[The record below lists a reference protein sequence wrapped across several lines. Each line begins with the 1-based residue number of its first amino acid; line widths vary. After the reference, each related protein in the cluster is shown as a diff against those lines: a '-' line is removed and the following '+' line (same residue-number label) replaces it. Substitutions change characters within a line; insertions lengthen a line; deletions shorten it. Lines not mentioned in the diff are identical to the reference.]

1 MFNVN
6 DLYEL
11 LKTHD
16 FDDVRAAFNLALDE
30 AENRRKKSV
39 YKYGTHE
46 LPDEFYT
53 RLDDNNTTMEDV
65 VLLMYTV
72 LYRDYPEM
80 RKSIENVDIPA
91 ETKVIADILNV
102 LNAPN
107 DKNVQKLMD
116 QMFGP
121 ITGVITF
128 SDQEKKNLNDK
139 DTVKNFLK
147 LFH

>member
-11 LKTHD
+11 LKTQD
-16 FDDVRAAFNLALDE
+16 VDDVRAAFNLALDE
-30 AENRRKKSV
+30 AESRREKSV
-39 YKYGTHE
+39 YKFGTHE
-46 LPDEFYT
+46 LPDDFFH
-53 RLDDNNTTMEDV
+53 RLDSNDTTMEDV

-121 ITGVITF
+121 ITGVITL

-139 DTVKNFLK
+139 DSIKNFLK